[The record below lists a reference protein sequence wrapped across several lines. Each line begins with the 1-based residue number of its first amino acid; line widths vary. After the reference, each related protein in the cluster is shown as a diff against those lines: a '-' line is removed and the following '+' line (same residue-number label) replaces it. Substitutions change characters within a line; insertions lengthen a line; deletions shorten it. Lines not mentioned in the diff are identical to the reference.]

1 MTNVT
6 QTISTYNSGI
16 SQQADELKLPGQ
28 VTTAKNVFP
37 DVTFGLTKRPGAK
50 LVKSLSDDSTSSNNS
65 DTNGQWFSY
74 YRDEAEQYI
83 GQINDN
89 GVVRMWSCST
99 GNPVTVTYTDEAD
112 TKAYLAHLNPEDVQ
126 CLTINDFTFVCNRSE
141 KKDASNNH
149 DRTTVEMSAESGDIA
164 AAAVNEA
171 YVELKKISYA
181 SQYALNIY
189 DSTTT
194 TEDIWT
200 ATSLKVFRAFDSA
213 KACDSSGN
221 WPSGGS
227 LPTGGYYCTAANA
240 GNNQDAYCPN
250 VGTQIFEAS
259 HADGISASSD
269 SNQTA
274 YTISVTVGDGS
285 AADKKNLYFRITTIG
300 QSVPQGGSATNPD
313 YRCRYTTTIDLLH
326 GGEGWRV
333 GDHFNVWMNNARYN
347 VKVTKAA
354 KSRCHA
360 NISL

>member
-1 MTNVT
+1 MTTVT

-16 SQQADELKLPGQ
+16 SQQADQLKLPGQ

-200 ATSLKVFRAFDSA
+200 ATRLKVFRAFDSA
-213 KACDSSGN
+213 NGCDSSGN

-274 YTISVTVGDGS
+274 YTISVTVGFLYCYSDNNLIL
-285 AADKKNLYFRITTIG
+285 KKKY
-300 QSVPQGGSATNPD
+300 
-313 YRCRYTTTIDLLH
+313 
-326 GGEGWRV
+326 
-333 GDHFNVWMNNARYN
+333 
-347 VKVTKAA
+347 
-354 KSRCHA
+354 
-360 NISL
+360 